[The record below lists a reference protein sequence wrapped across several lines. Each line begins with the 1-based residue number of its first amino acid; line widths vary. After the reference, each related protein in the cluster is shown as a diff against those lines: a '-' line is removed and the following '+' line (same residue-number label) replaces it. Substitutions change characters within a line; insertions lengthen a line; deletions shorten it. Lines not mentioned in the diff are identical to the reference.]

1 MKELGVGMLDNWVLG
16 NSFHLGD
23 LGSVWISFSFSFPK
37 GENKKKKNN
46 FKTLIRQFGSAEE
59 PESWKKR
66 VYIRKE
72 CDKKN
77 ENKKITL
84 IRKSKVNY

>member
-1 MKELGVGMLDNWVLG
+1 MWVCWIIECWVIRFILAISVVCELVFLFL
-16 NSFHLGD
+16 
-23 LGSVWISFSFSFPK
+23 FPK
-37 GENKKKKNN
+37 GKTKKKNN

-59 PESWKKR
+59 PQSWKKR

-84 IRKSKVNY
+84 IRKSEVNY